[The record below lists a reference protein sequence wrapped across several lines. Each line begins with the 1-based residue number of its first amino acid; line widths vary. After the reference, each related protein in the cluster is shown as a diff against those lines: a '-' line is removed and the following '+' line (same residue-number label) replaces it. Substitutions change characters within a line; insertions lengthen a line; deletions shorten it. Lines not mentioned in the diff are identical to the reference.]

1 MPLELILQRLA
12 RLEYYA
18 FDGFM
23 LDGPDYWI
31 RAWNR
36 YGRLVR
42 LVVNAA
48 NGQIR
53 RLVILP
59 QF

>member
-12 RLEYYA
+12 SLEYYA

-31 RAWNR
+31 GAWNR
-36 YGRLVR
+36 YGQLVR

>member
-1 MPLELILQRLA
+1 MP
-12 RLEYYA
+12 
-18 FDGFM
+18 
-23 LDGPDYWI
+23 DGPDYWI
-31 RAWNR
+31 GAWNR
-36 YGRLVR
+36 YGQLVR